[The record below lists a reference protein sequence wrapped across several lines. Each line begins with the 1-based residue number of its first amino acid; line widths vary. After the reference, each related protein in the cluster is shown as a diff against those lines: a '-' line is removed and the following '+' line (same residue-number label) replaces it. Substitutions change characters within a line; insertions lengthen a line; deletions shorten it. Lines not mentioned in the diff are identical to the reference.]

1 MRKIKLS
8 LIMAMAVSSYM
19 MAQQSA
25 SIDDK
30 KFEMNPMTSDKI
42 QVSTVDLGKEDKNTS
57 EKVTIVGDIK
67 MYPNPAK
74 DLVTLQGVKV
84 DDHIIIADNK
94 GKNRI
99 QIKAK
104 AEVEIIPI
112 EFLESGIYMVFIN
125 GEKRRLIVE

>member
-8 LIMAMAVSSYM
+8 LIMTMVVSSYM
-19 MAQQSA
+19 LAQQSV

-30 KFEMNPMTSDKI
+30 KFEMNPITSDKI
-42 QVSTVDLGKEDKNTS
+42 QVSIVDLDKEGKNSPEN
-57 EKVTIVGDIK
+57 VTIVGDIK